1 MKSTLNF
8 PATYCVV
15 SCKEAVSEGE
25 RNVNILFMGPP
36 GAGKG
41 TQAEVIVN
49 EFGIPHISTGDAFR
63 LAIKQGTP
71 IGIKAKEY
79 MDQGLLV
86 PDDVTIGIVEERLQ
100 QSDCEKGFLLDGF
113 PRTLSQ
119 AEALDDILSRL
130 HTQLDHVINL
140 KVDRDKLMA
149 RLTGRRIC
157 KNCGATY
164 HVIFNPP
171 KQEGVCDK
179 CGGELY
185 QRSDDNEE
193 SVGTRL
199 DEYINKTAPL
209 LAFYENKGLLRQID
223 GDQEI
228 DTVSSEIVSVLRG

>member
-1 MKSTLNF
+1 M
-8 PATYCVV
+8 
-15 SCKEAVSEGE
+15 
-25 RNVNILFMGPP
+25 NILFMGPP

-49 EFGIPHISTGDAFR
+49 QFGIPHISTGDAFR

-71 IGIKAKEY
+71 VGLKAKEY

-86 PDDVTIGIVEERLQ
+86 PDDVTVGIVRERLQ

-119 AEALDDILSRL
+119 AESLEELL
-130 HTQLDHVINL
+130 GGLGKQLDHVINL
-140 KVDRDKLMA
+140 KVDRNKLLA
-149 RLTGRRIC
+149 RLTGRRLC
-157 KNCGATY
+157 KSCGSTY

-171 KQEGVCDK
+171 AQEGVCDK

-209 LAFYENKGLLRQID
+209 LKFYEDKGLLRQVD
-223 GDQEI
+223 GEQEI
-228 DTVSSEIVSVLRG
+228 GAVSEEIVTILRG

>member
-1 MKSTLNF
+1 M
-8 PATYCVV
+8 
-15 SCKEAVSEGE
+15 
-25 RNVNILFMGPP
+25 NILFMGPP

-41 TQAEVIVN
+41 TQADVIVK

-71 IGIKAKEY
+71 IGLKAKEY

-100 QSDCEKGFLLDGF
+100 QPDCREGFLLDGF

-119 AEALDDILSRL
+119 AEALDGILDRL
-130 HTQLDHVINL
+130 NSGLDHVINL
-140 KVDRDKLMA
+140 KVDRNKLLA

-164 HVIFNPP
+164 HVVFNPP
-171 KQEGVCDK
+171 KQEGTCDK

-209 LAFYENKGLLRQID
+209 LTFYENKGLLRQMDGEQDID
-223 GDQEI
+223 Q
-228 DTVSSEIVSVLRG
+228 VSQQIVSLLRG

>member
-1 MKSTLNF
+1 M
-8 PATYCVV
+8 
-15 SCKEAVSEGE
+15 
-25 RNVNILFMGPP
+25 NILFMGPP

-41 TQAEVIVN
+41 TQAERIVN

-71 IGIKAKEY
+71 IGVKAKEY

-130 HTQLDHVINL
+130 NTRLDHVINL
-140 KVDRDKLMA
+140 KVDREKLLA

-157 KNCGATY
+157 KTCGSTY
-164 HVIFNPP
+164 HVVFNPP
-171 KQEGVCDK
+171 KQEGICDK

-193 SVGTRL
+193 SVGIRL

-209 LAFYENKGLLRQID
+209 LTFYENKGLLRQID

-228 DTVSSEIVSVLRG
+228 DAVSAQIASILRG

>member
-1 MKSTLNF
+1 M
-8 PATYCVV
+8 
-15 SCKEAVSEGE
+15 
-25 RNVNILFMGPP
+25 NILFMGPP

-41 TQAEVIVN
+41 TQAEAIVN

-71 IGIKAKEY
+71 IGMKAKEY

-100 QSDCEKGFLLDGF
+100 QPDCKKGFLLDGF
-113 PRTLSQ
+113 PRTISQ
-119 AEALDDILSRL
+119 AEALDGILNRL
-130 HTQLDHVINL
+130 NTGLDHVINL
-140 KVDRDKLMA
+140 KVDRDKLLA
-149 RLTGRRIC
+149 RLTGRRLC

-164 HVIFNPP
+164 HVVFNPP
-171 KQEGVCDK
+171 KQEGICDK

-209 LAFYENKGLLRQID
+209 LTFYENKGLLRQID
-223 GDQEI
+223 GEQEI
-228 DTVSSEIVSVLRG
+228 HAVSQEIVSLLRG

>member
-1 MKSTLNF
+1 M
-8 PATYCVV
+8 
-15 SCKEAVSEGE
+15 
-25 RNVNILFMGPP
+25 NILFMGPP

-49 EFGIPHISTGDAFR
+49 QFGIPHISTGDAFR

-71 IGIKAKEY
+71 VGLKAKEY

-86 PDDVTIGIVEERLQ
+86 PDDVTVGIVRERLQ

-119 AEALDDILSRL
+119 AESLEELL
-130 HTQLDHVINL
+130 GGLGKKLDHVINL
-140 KVDRDKLMA
+140 KVDRNKLLA
-149 RLTGRRIC
+149 RLTGRRLC
-157 KNCGATY
+157 KSCGSTY

-171 KQEGVCDK
+171 AQEGVCDK

-209 LAFYENKGLLRQID
+209 LKFYEDKGLLRQVD
-223 GDQEI
+223 GEQEI
-228 DTVSSEIVSVLRG
+228 GAVSEEIVTILRG

>member
-1 MKSTLNF
+1 M
-8 PATYCVV
+8 
-15 SCKEAVSEGE
+15 
-25 RNVNILFMGPP
+25 NILFMGPP

-41 TQAEVIVN
+41 TQAEAIVN
-49 EFGIPHISTGDAFR
+49 EFGIPHVSTGDAFR

-71 IGIKAKEY
+71 VGLKAKEY
-79 MDQGLLV
+79 IDQGLLV
-86 PDDVTIGIVEERLQ
+86 PDDVTVGIVRERLQ

-119 AEALDDILSRL
+119 AEALEELLGEMNRKL
-130 HTQLDHVINL
+130 THVINL
-140 KVDRDKLMA
+140 KVDRNKLLA

-157 KNCGATY
+157 KSCGSTY

-209 LAFYENKGLLRQID
+209 LQFYESKGLLTEID
-223 GDQEI
+223 GEQEI
-228 DTVSSEIVSVLRG
+228 DTVTKKIVSLLRG